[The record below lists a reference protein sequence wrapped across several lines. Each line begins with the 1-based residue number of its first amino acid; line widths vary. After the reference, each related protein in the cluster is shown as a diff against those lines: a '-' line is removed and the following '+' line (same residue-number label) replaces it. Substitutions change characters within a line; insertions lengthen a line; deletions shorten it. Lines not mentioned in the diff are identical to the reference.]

1 LKISTSQQS
10 SILKVEDVIRSEF
23 PTLATLNK
31 QDWQK
36 LHSALNA
43 LISDCALFVNVGKQ
57 MTTDQVKETSELIK
71 KEFYFL
77 KIEDLKIFFSKFKS
91 GFYGQLFDRL
101 DGHVIMEA
109 LRKYCEERMEV
120 AERINLQSHNELTDE
135 QKLERYFVKTGE
147 NYIKEVVDGYMEI
160 KEKDL
165 ATGFDFKKAV
175 YTKNLL
181 QKIAGE
187 NEKFK
192 IVHSNRSEIGLIQY
206 IKEKNPELAEKIP
219 GVKEQNYKEK
229 VAPYFSECEL
239 IMADETLSD
248 LEKEN
253 KKRALVYL
261 EPLTQKDFEK
271 RQKQMLG
278 VKQ

>member
-1 LKISTSQQS
+1 LKLSTSQQS

-31 QDWQK
+31 QDSYK

-101 DGHVIMEA
+101 DGQVIMSA
-109 LRKYCEERMEV
+109 LRVYVEDRMAITEQVAKELKPSEDNQDKYWVMVGEKYILETQNGFNETDNKEIATKYNYNTAMAIFKHLSNDNKDLKFKVIHCEKSK
-120 AERINLQSHNELTDE
+120 IGFID
-135 QKLERYFVKTGE
+135 
-147 NYIKEVVDGYMEI
+147 YIKQTKPEI
-160 KEKDL
+160 
-165 ATGFDFKKAV
+165 
-175 YTKNLL
+175 
-181 QKIAGE
+181 
-187 NEKFK
+187 
-192 IVHSNRSEIGLIQY
+192 
-206 IKEKNPELAEKIP
+206 AEKIP
-219 GVKEQNYKEK
+219 GVKEQTYKEK

-261 EPLTQKDFEK
+261 EPLTQKEFDK
-271 RQKQMLG
+271 RQKILNG
-278 VKQ
+278 NI